1 MSIDVVRCGNDF
13 ITQSLKPFENFIMEV
28 VMAKGKILVVDDEA
42 DVRDVIKLQL
52 EQRGLHVLEA
62 VDGQNAIDILRSED
76 NLVNVGVILC
86 DIRMP
91 KVNGVECIQYLREQ
105 APGIPV
111 VVITGY
117 PDTEL
122 ATDLMKKGVKDY
134 LVKPVEKAKLL
145 AVVDEQISAGKA
157 INF

>member
-1 MSIDVVRCGNDF
+1 
-13 ITQSLKPFENFIMEV
+13 
-28 VMAKGKILVVDDEA
+28 MAKGKILVVDDEV

-52 EQRGLHVLEA
+52 EQNGLHVLEA
-62 VDGQNAIDILRSED
+62 VDGQNAIDILKSGD
-76 NLVNVGVILC
+76 NLVNVGLILC

-91 KVNGVECIQYLREQ
+91 KVNGVECIQFLREQ
-105 APGIPV
+105 APGIPIV
-111 VVITGY
+111 VVTGY

-122 ATDLMKKGVKDY
+122 ATDLMKRGVKDY
-134 LVKPVEKAKLL
+134 LVKPVEKGKLL